1 MPPPDPDHYAILG
14 VSRTA
19 SELEVRAAYRKLAR
33 EHHPDANPDPEA
45 EARMRRINQAWET
58 LRDTERRSTYD
69 RTLPSLRRP
78 VVRPMRAQRP
88 PAPPRP
94 RPQND
99 PFRTEDSPR
108 RESAADVEFTGDPTV
123 NWYRELG
130 VREDAPRP
138 EILKAL
144 ARLAS
149 SLNGADI
156 SATEFTRRRTQMR
169 EAWNILGDQHM
180 RAAYDRARKNAQG
193 KPPSAASPPEPPP
206 APAPPPGYRVGPVVL
221 NGLSIDKGAELVG
234 ADLRGADLRGLDLA
248 GIDLRNAKLQGAD
261 FEAASLRKARLA
273 GADLSG
279 ANLRFADLSNADA
292 STAAIR
298 QADLNGAALH
308 ATNFFRANL
317 SGASFANAVG
327 PGINLDFADLARA
340 DFSGATIT
348 PQLIERGK
356 LDATVMPNGEVA
368 GIPSAKD

>member
-1 MPPPDPDHYAILG
+1 MPSPDPDHYAILG
-14 VSRTA
+14 VARTA
-19 SELEVRAAYRKLAR
+19 SVMEVRAAYRKLAR

-78 VVRPMRAQRP
+78 VARPMRAQRP

-94 RPQND
+94 HAQRDPFQRD
-99 PFRTEDSPR
+99 PFRGEDAPR
-108 RESAADVEFTGDPTV
+108 RAPEADVEYTGDPSI
-123 NWYRELG
+123 NWYREIG
-130 VREDAPRP
+130 VREDAPRQ

-144 ARLAS
+144 SRMAGN
-149 SLNGADI
+149 LNGADI
-156 SATEFTRRRTQMR
+156 SATEFTRKRNQMR
-169 EAWNILGDQHM
+169 EAWAVLGDQHM
-180 RAAYDRARKNAQG
+180 RAAYDRARKQARQA
-193 KPPSAASPPEPPP
+193 PAPQPDEPAP
-206 APAPPPGYRVGPVVL
+206 PAPPPAGYRVGPIII
-221 NGLSIDKGAELVG
+221 NGVSIDKGAQLPA

-248 GIDLRNAKLQGAD
+248 GIDLRDAKLQGAD
-261 FEAASLRKARLA
+261 FEAASLRKAKLS

-292 STAAIR
+292 TAAVLR
-298 QADLNGAALH
+298 QADISGAALH

-317 SGASFANAVG
+317 SGASLANSVG

-340 DFSGATIT
+340 DFTGAKIT

-356 LDATVMPNGEVA
+356 LDSTVMPNGEVV
-368 GIPSAKD
+368 GKD